1 MNVGSGFDVM
11 AFLPLVLI
19 FGVFYFLLIRPQQK
33 KLKAH
38 QDMLAGIR
46 RGDKIITN
54 GGIIGTVV
62 KLTNDRE
69 LQVEIAENVRVR
81 VLRSMVA
88 EILAKTEP
96 ANVDAPSDSTT
107 PAKPSRQKK
116 AAAEPKE

>member
-1 MNVGSGFDVM
+1 MNAGSGFDIM

-46 RGDKIITN
+46 RGDKVVTN

-69 LQVEIAENVRVR
+69 LQVEIADNVKVR

-96 ANVDAPSDSTT
+96 ANGDTPADSTT
-107 PAKPSRQKK
+107 VSKQSRPKK
-116 AAAEPKE
+116 AAVEPKE

>member
-1 MNVGSGFDVM
+1 MNAGSGFDIM

-38 QDMLAGIR
+38 QDMLGGIR
-46 RGDKIITN
+46 RGDKVITN

-62 KLTNDRE
+62 KLTNERE
-69 LQVEIAENVRVR
+69 LQVEIADNVKVR
-81 VLRSMVA
+81 VLRSMVSD
-88 EILAKTEP
+88 ILAKTEP
-96 ANVDAPSDSTT
+96 ANGEQSSDATSSPKATR
-107 PAKPSRQKK
+107 PKK